1 MLYAIRYDLQMSDSQ
16 SEVIYETLRRY
27 NSAAQYVL
35 DIAVKRKLRNHVTL
49 SNLMV
54 PDPDGSK
61 GAEVKLSKRV
71 QTKFNLQSGLV
82 DTAIRHV
89 GAELRRAEEQDDE
102 PSFDFN
108 VFINY
113 SQNTASVGTVKMMH
127 PAVRDLHMKLSLT
140 MATSRFQFRFN
151 RSEPEA
157 FDDPQ
162 FKANDLVLMVGDASD
177 EHVFWAFFEVAE

>member
-89 GAELRRAEEQDDE
+89 GAELRRAEEQDD
-102 PSFDFN
+102 
-108 VFINY
+108 
-113 SQNTASVGTVKMMH
+113 
-127 PAVRDLHMKLSLT
+127 
-140 MATSRFQFRFN
+140 
-151 RSEPEA
+151 
-157 FDDPQ
+157 
-162 FKANDLVLMVGDASD
+162 
-177 EHVFWAFFEVAE
+177 